1 MERFAEVRAFLR
13 KRGDLIPEFEIV
25 VGPSAL
31 HYVLTVVAND
41 QHFAGIPNLKIYQ
54 RRKR

>member
-1 MERFAEVRAFLR
+1 MERFAEVRAVLR